1 MPFLDF
7 FFFFKFWK
15 NCFSM
20 LGEKAALLTRKEL
33 KFAVFSIEMSLY
45 SAFLSF
51 SFFLSF
57 FFFFNFLGLYLWHLE
72 VPRQGSDQ
80 SCSCWP
86 TPQPQQLGIQA
97 ETYTAAHSNS
107 RSLAHWAK
115 PGREPTSSQ
124 ILVGFL
130 ITEPQWELRLLI
142 IEMSLHF
149 KARLIILHP
158 QEKHLYHCDDDGK
171 QLGKYDSLTEM
182 QFTSNCSWPHP
193 PPEGQVREA
202 PGLQGKCSVQGRLH
216 SAWLSSRRPPMASH
230 REVGWRVIAVE
241 RKWMQRTALL
251 TT

>member
-1 MPFLDF
+1 MQGRESEEGVRNRQCGRNLIFPLVLNRTNTKCDCQKSSDPKRMPFLDF

-107 RSLAHWAK
+107 RSLAH
-115 PGREPTSSQ
+115 
-124 ILVGFL
+124 
-130 ITEPQWELRLLI
+130 
-142 IEMSLHF
+142 
-149 KARLIILHP
+149 
-158 QEKHLYHCDDDGK
+158 
-171 QLGKYDSLTEM
+171 
-182 QFTSNCSWPHP
+182 
-193 PPEGQVREA
+193 
-202 PGLQGKCSVQGRLH
+202 
-216 SAWLSSRRPPMASH
+216 
-230 REVGWRVIAVE
+230 
-241 RKWMQRTALL
+241 
-251 TT
+251 